1 MNNNAPVTKEEALR
15 YKKEDLE
22 REIVNIRKNIQVL
35 NGEVAKNEAQ
45 IGRLMQMIAIQ
56 EAIGIR

>member
-1 MNNNAPVTKEEALR
+1 MPPVTKEEALR

-22 REIVNIRKNIQVL
+22 REIANIRKNIQVL
-35 NGEVAKNEAQ
+35 NGEVQRNEAQ
-45 IGRLMQMIAIQ
+45 ISRLMQMMAIQ

>member
-1 MNNNAPVTKEEALR
+1 MPPVTKEEALR

-22 REIVNIRKNIQVL
+22 REIANIRRNIQVL

-45 IGRLMQMIAIQ
+45 IARLMQMIAII
-56 EAIGIR
+56 EVSK

>member
-1 MNNNAPVTKEEALR
+1 MNPQAPVTREEAMR

-22 REIVNIRKNIQVL
+22 REIANIRRNIQVL

-45 IGRLMQMIAIQ
+45 IARLMQMIAII
-56 EAIGIR
+56 EVSR